1 MEKREIYDE
10 NRRPTGRYLTPGEKL
25 APGEYLVA
33 VGVWVFN
40 EKNQVLLTRRAL
52 TKRFAPGLW
61 ENTGGHL
68 TMGEDSRSATVR
80 ELFEETGIRVE
91 PEQLVLLGQI
101 KEAPYFGDDYA
112 VRLDFTPAEIR
123 LQPGETD
130 AAKWVSREEFE
141 AMIVS
146 GELAPSVVS
155 HLAPHR
161 DAFDRMW
168 KTEK

>member
-1 MEKREIYDE
+1 MGVNLR
-10 NRRPTGRYLTPGEKL
+10 GRHFLKL
-25 APGEYLVA
+25 
-33 VGVWVFN
+33 
-40 EKNQVLLTRRAL
+40 
-52 TKRFAPGLW
+52 
-61 ENTGGHL
+61 
-68 TMGEDSRSATVR
+68 
-80 ELFEETGIRVE
+80 
-91 PEQLVLLGQI
+91 
-101 KEAPYFGDDYA
+101 
-112 VRLDFTPAEIR
+112 LDFTPAEIR
-123 LQPGETD
+123 FQPGETD